1 MRSRRRAALAACLL
15 AVPAVAAGCGSQ
27 DDAGADVE
35 LSSTLDI
42 AGVEMAFVPEEAA
55 VPAGR
60 IPVVFRNEGAIYHDL
75 RIEDHWDVIF
85 EAGAGATDSG
95 EITLDPGTYTMFC
108 SIPGHREGG
117 MEGTLYVRE
126 RT

>member
-1 MRSRRRAALAACLL
+1 MRFPRRAVLAAGLL
-15 AVPAVAAGCGSQ
+15 GVSVIAAGCGDQ
-27 DDAGADVE
+27 EDAGADVE
-35 LSSTLDI
+35 LSSALDI
-42 AGVEMAFVPEEAA
+42 AGVEMAFLPEEVA
-55 VPAGR
+55 VPTGR
-60 IPVVFRNEGAIYHDL
+60 IPVTFRNEGAIYHDL
-75 RIEDHWDVIF
+75 RIEDHWDIIF

-95 EITLDPGTYTMFC
+95 EISLEPGTYTMFC